1 MKYNNT
7 QYQTISIC
15 PDTFEVSYINQTK
28 LPYIFE
34 LKKTH
39 NYRDLVQAI
48 QTMEVRGA
56 PVIGICGALAF
67 FLAVIEFNKQ
77 DDCLLKVKEEII
89 NARPTAINLKWAV
102 EKLFNELMSSDE
114 SRISIGF
121 KLVSA
126 MIDDDVTANKAIG
139 EHGYK
144 LMQNLLKKDS
154 TPLNILTHCNAGW
167 LATVDFG
174 TALSPIFNAF
184 SKHFLMHVWVDET
197 RPRNQGLLTAWELEQ
212 YNIPH
217 TLIAD
222 NTGAL
227 LMQQKKIDLI
237 IVGADRISIK
247 GHVCNKVG
255 TFLKAIAAKYHNIP
269 FYVAAPLSTV
279 DKNFVDDVN
288 FDIEERSEHEIL
300 EIYGMNQQ
308 KEMSSVRFPKTNVYN
323 PAFDVTP
330 AELVTGII
338 TEQGLVEP
346 KNLEKIIK

>member
-7 QYQTISIC
+7 HYQTISIC
-15 PDTFEVSYINQTK
+15 PNTYEVSYINQTK

-34 LKKTH
+34 LKKTL
-39 NYRDLVQAI
+39 NYRDLIQAI

-67 FLAVIEFNKQ
+67 FLAIIEFDKQ
-77 DDCLLKVKEEII
+77 DESLLKAKEEII
-89 NARPTAINLKWAV
+89 HARPTAINLRWAV
-102 EKLFNELMSSDE
+102 EKLFKELMPAHE
-114 SRISIGF
+114 SRILTGF
-121 KLVSA
+121 KLVSE
-126 MIDDDVTANKAIG
+126 MIHEDILVNKKIG
-139 EHGYK
+139 EHGYQ
-144 LMQNLLKKDS
+144 LFQNLVKKDAA
-154 TPLNILTHCNAGW
+154 PLNILTHCNAGW
-167 LATVDFG
+167 LATVDYG
-174 TALSPIFNAF
+174 TALSPIFNAC
-184 SKHFLMHVWVDET
+184 SNNFLIHVWVDET

-255 TFLKAIAAKYHNIP
+255 TFLKAIAAHYHNIP

-279 DKNFVDDVN
+279 DQNFVDDIN
-288 FDIEERSEHEIL
+288 FDIEERSEDEML
-300 EIYGMNQQ
+300 EIYGMDQQ
-308 KEMSSVRFPKTNVYN
+308 KKISSIRFPQTKVYN

-330 AELVTGII
+330 AKLITGII
-338 TEQGLVEP
+338 TEQGLIEP
-346 KNLEKIIK
+346 PNLEKILE